1 MNLFKL
7 YQILAFTTSMDRHV
21 IIGTPKEVVSFGLLG
36 VFSLTNLKIIVFD
49 DADTVAS
56 TQLVKKIMVANCQ
69 KVFISSTHVR
79 LNNVVTMKFM
89 PNNRLLPENIDQ
101 FYAKCTTMTEK
112 IQYVKEICRRLQKYK
127 DGKVI
132 IFSNVI
138 L

>member
-1 MNLFKL
+1 
-7 YQILAFTTSMDRHV
+7 MDRHV

-56 TQLVKKIMVANCQ
+56 TQLVKKIMVAKCQ

-79 LNNVVTMKFM
+79 LNNVVTMKFV

-112 IQYVKEICRRLQKYK
+112 IQYVKEICRGLQKYR

>member
-101 FYAKCTTMTEK
+101 TKRKDTIRERNLSQIAK
-112 IQYVKEICRRLQKYK
+112 I
-127 DGKVI
+127 
-132 IFSNVI
+132 
-138 L
+138 